1 MDATQRTIQLL
12 LKPGQHDGEGQR
24 VAEAASRHLG
34 LATGRVQS
42 TALYTVRYP
51 VSDEQLRDFATRCL
65 QDPVLHEVALDEFRH
80 GADYKSYI
88 LVAKL
93 PGVTDDEGI
102 SAQNA
107 LGDFLN
113 EPLDTHTQHIFS
125 KRLYFL
131 EQELPESSLRRLA
144 EELLGNKMI
153 NRFEVGPIAQIR
165 DYTPRPGGGAES
177 ITDTVRLVGL
187 SDEELVK
194 LSKDNLYALNL
205 EEMRAVRDHYT
216 SIQAERQAAG
226 LPQDPT
232 DCELEIVAQ
241 TWSEHCKHK
250 EFSAVIKYRDADT
263 GEEFEVDSLF
273 KTYIK
278 NATSEVD
285 RQLRA
290 NGNDWLIKVFS
301 DNAGAVRINPES
313 LFVWK
318 VETHNS
324 PSAIDPYGG
333 AITGI
338 LGNNR
343 DPLATGI
350 GGARLL
356 FNTNVLCFGN
366 PEFNGTLLSN
376 QLHPRRIF
384 EGVRKGIEDGGN
396 KSGVPTV
403 NGAIV
408 FDDRYAGKPLVYCGT
423 GAVMPMQL
431 AGLDSWEKKID
442 AQDRIIM
449 AGGRVGKDGI
459 HGATF
464 SSIELD
470 ETSPATAVQIGS
482 PITQKLAMDFLI
494 LATRRGLI
502 KCSTDNGAGG
512 LSSSIGELATISG
525 GAVVELEKVPLK
537 YPGLRPWEIF
547 VSESQERFSLAVEPA
562 KMDELLALGREMEVE
577 LTDIGYFTAD
587 GSLDVRFDGK
597 SVARIDMEFLHNGVP
612 RKVLEAEWQKP
623 AAQEP
628 AVEIRQNGVE
638 THICVSP
645 LNDQSRAIWASNLSN
660 DETQI
665 CVSTT
670 DVLFKLLG
678 SLNICSRESVI
689 RQYDHEVKG
698 RTIIKPLMGATGQ
711 APQDA
716 AVVRFNFESWEGVAV
731 SNGILP
737 RFGDLDA
744 YDMSAGAF
752 DEAVRQIVA
761 VGGKLPNLSYGDGN
775 FWSVNDNFCVPD
787 SVYDPATN
795 PDGKLKLAKL
805 VRMCQ
810 ALRDATAAY
819 CIPLTSGKDSM
830 KNDFKAD
837 GVKISVPPTVLY
849 SMTAKIEDVRRT
861 ITSDFKQADDVVYL
875 LGETY
880 DELGGSEFYQLFH
893 ELGANVPKVRFE
905 EAKALYTLMGQ
916 ANDQGLIQSC
926 HDVSDG
932 GLAVALAE
940 ATFGYGFGAEVELP
954 EGLPVSVQLFAESH
968 SRFVATVAPEDVVA
982 FEQHFGPRATR
993 LGVVTQDSQL
1003 TVRHAGQTI
1012 ISASTAAL
1020 RHEWTNGPVN
1030 RIIGFGQHAEA

>member
-1 MDATQRTIQLL
+1 LENILRSIQLL
-12 LKPGQHDGEGQR
+12 LKPGVHDGEGQR
-24 VAEAASRHLG
+24 VAEAARRHLG
-34 LATGRVQS
+34 LRTGRVQS
-42 TALYTVRYP
+42 TAVYSVRYP
-51 VSDEQLRDFATRCL
+51 VTDQQLQDFATRCL
-65 QDPVLHEVALDEFRH
+65 QDPVLHDVALDELRH
-80 GADYKSYI
+80 EPAFKSYI

-113 EPLDTHTQHIFS
+113 QPLDTHTQHIFS

-144 EELLGNKMI
+144 EELLGNKLI
-153 NRFEVGPIAQIR
+153 NRFEVGPISQIR

-177 ITDTVRLVGL
+177 ITNLVSLTGL
-187 SDEELVK
+187 SDEALVQ

-205 EEMRAVRDHYT
+205 EEMQAVRAYYASPET
-216 SIQAERQAAG
+216 QQERQAAG
-226 LPQDPT
+226 LPIDPT

-250 EFSAVIKYRDADT
+250 EFSAVIKYKDLGT
-263 GEEFEVDSLF
+263 GEEKEIDSLF

-278 NATSEVD
+278 NATAEVD

-350 GGARLL
+350 GGAQLL

-366 PEFNGTLLSN
+366 PEFNGTLLTN

-396 KSGVPTV
+396 KSGIPTV

-442 AQDRIIM
+442 ADDRIIM

-482 PITQKLAMDFLI
+482 PITQKLAMDFLMI
-494 LATRRGLI
+494 ATRRGLI

-547 VSESQERFSLAVEPA
+547 VSESQERFSLAVEPS
-562 KMDELLALGREMEVE
+562 KLEELLALGREMEVE

-587 GSLDVRFDGK
+587 GFLDVRFDGA
-597 SVARIDMEFLHNGVP
+597 SVAHLNMEFLHEGVP
-612 RKVLEAEWQKP
+612 RKTLEAEWQAP
-623 AAQEP
+623 QAQEP
-628 AVEIRQNGVE
+628 QLAAD
-638 THICVSP
+638 
-645 LNDQSRAIWASNLSN
+645 LDY
-660 DETQI
+660 
-665 CVSTT
+665 T
-670 DVLFKLLG
+670 DVLTRLLG

-744 YDMSAGAF
+744 YHMSAGAF
-752 DEAVRQIVA
+752 DEAVRQIIS
-761 VGGKLPNLSYGDGN
+761 VGGKLPNLAPGDN
-775 FWSVNDNFCVPD
+775 IFWSVNDNFCVPD
-787 SVYDPATN
+787 SVYDAASN
-795 PDGKLKLAKL
+795 PDGKQKLAKL
-805 VRMCQ
+805 VRMCE

-849 SMTAKIEDVRRT
+849 SMTAKIEDVRHT

-880 DELGGSEFYQLFH
+880 DELGGSEFYQLFG
-893 ELGANVPKVRFE
+893 ELGANVPQVRFE
-905 EAKALYTLMGQ
+905 KAKELYTLIGQ
-916 ANDQGLIQSC
+916 ANDQSLIQSC
-926 HDVSDG
+926 HDLSDG

-940 ATFGYGFGAEVELP
+940 ATFGYGFGAEVELKG
-954 EGLPVSVQLFAESH
+954 ELSLATQLFSESH

-982 FEQHFGPRATR
+982 FEQHFGARATR
-993 LGVVTQDSQL
+993 LGVVTADGQL
-1003 TVRHAGQTI
+1003 TVKHAGQPVI
-1012 ISASTAAL
+1012 AAATADL
-1020 RHEWTNGPVN
+1020 RHTWSNGPVN
-1030 RIIGFGQHAEA
+1030 KVIGLGQDSLRNINESSTGGLG